1 MAEFKKL
8 INPPI
13 KASEINSESAT
24 NGQVLTANGTGG
36 ASWIVATSTFYLHT
50 IVTSNHT
57 FYIVTNGKDEYIL
70 TNNLMKKAFLDSIA
84 YNKWIGTGGFN
95 NKFVFGISIGIENS
109 GSLTP
114 YYNSP
119 TAFQKGNALSY
130 YDNNGNEITISRS
143 DFGSFVSDT
152 VTPLKW

>member
-13 KASEINSESAT
+13 KASDINSESAT
-24 NGQVLTANGTGG
+24 QGQVLTANGTGG
-36 ASWIVATSTFYLHT
+36 TNWQNTRSVFYLHT
-50 IVTSNHT
+50 IVTNNHT
-57 FYIVTNGKDEYIL
+57 FYIVTDGKDEYVL
-70 TNNLMKKAFLDSIA
+70 TNNIMKNAFLNSIV

-95 NKFVFGISIGIENS
+95 NKFVFGMSIGIKNGDS
-109 GSLTP
+109 ITP
-114 YYNSP
+114 YYASP

-130 YDNNGNEITISRS
+130 YDNNGNEVTISRN

-152 VTPLKW
+152 VTPL